1 MDRLQGYGTNG
12 YDYRKA
18 AIERNNSS
26 RLKWMVSEAKKSAE
40 KREQDEKNSQ
50 TTSFINKT
58 SSLSELKKDNN
69 IPKYDNKND
78 KMFRPNEVNRF
89 NNFKNGMFE

>member
-12 YDYRKA
+12 YDYRKS

-58 SSLSELKKDNN
+58 SSLSEL
-69 IPKYDNKND
+69 ND
-78 KMFRPNEVNRF
+78 FIKFFGFAIFSCVLLSP
-89 NNFKNGMFE
+89 